1 MAFLFVLIFAGAL
14 VASLFGLGGGILY
27 TPFQLWLGVPFTQ
40 ATSTSLFLIMITSLS
55 ATFVFKKHGQVDF
68 ALALMLEIPT
78 TVGAFAGGVV
88 SHFFPEK
95 LMGGLL
101 VALILL
107 ASYLMIKPPSRGW
120 NFCCRRGGSGGTF
133 FWKREWFGEEYY
145 LNLLCVFP
153 LMFTVGALLSIVGI
167 SGGIMKIPIM
177 VLLLNVPMPI
187 AVGSSAFMVG
197 LTAAAGFAGHLTVG
211 HVNWRIAALLS
222 VAVFSGAQ
230 LGSRLS
236 SRLQGKRLRKL
247 YGYFLIAV
255 GFFTFFKLFLL

>member
-1 MAFLFVLIFAGAL
+1 M
-14 VASLFGLGGGILY
+14 FGVGGGILY

-55 ATFVFKKHGQVDF
+55 ATSVFRKHGQVDF

-78 TVGAFAGGVV
+78 TAGAFAGGIV
-88 SHFFPEK
+88 SHFFSEK
-95 LMGGLL
+95 LMGALL
-101 VALILL
+101 VSLIFL
-107 ASYLMIKPPSRGW
+107 ASYLMVNPPSREW
-120 NFCCRRGGSGGTF
+120 NFCCHRGKSGGAF

-153 LMFTVGALLSIVGI
+153 LMFTVGALLSIAGL
-167 SGGIMKIPIM
+167 SGGIIKIPIM

-211 HVNWRIAALLS
+211 HVNWGMAVLLS
-222 VAVFSGAQ
+222 AAAFSGAQ

-236 SRLQGKRLRKL
+236 SRLHGKRLRKL
-247 YGYFLIAV
+247 YGYFLMAV
-255 GFFTFFKLFLL
+255 GLFTFFKLFLF